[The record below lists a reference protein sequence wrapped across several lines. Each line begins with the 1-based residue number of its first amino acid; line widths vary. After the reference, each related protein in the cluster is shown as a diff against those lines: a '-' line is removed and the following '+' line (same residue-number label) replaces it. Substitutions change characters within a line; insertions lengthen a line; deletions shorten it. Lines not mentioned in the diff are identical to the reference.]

1 MGIQRTE
8 SSGVSRR
15 DFIKGASI
23 SAAALAGLSLS
34 ACGTSSSSST
44 DAAGSTSTASSGQGS
59 VSDVW
64 ALDPVGDPTETLD
77 YELCVIGGGGTGLA
91 AGIQAMQLGVN
102 VIVLEQ
108 NSTTGGAFIGSEGLF
123 AVGSHWQKEAGA
135 TFNTNEIIEACLDFH
150 HWIPSAALYQNFFGH
165 TAGSVDWLESLGV
178 EFDHVQSL
186 GDSWVTWHVYKGIGS
201 EGTGVTFMKS
211 FGEAAEKIGLPI
223 ELECVA
229 KKIVMENG
237 KVAGVIAERS
247 DGTVIKV
254 NCQAVIVG
262 TGGYASNGDLIHAL
276 NGAPADRVYDSGSF
290 AHRVGQ
296 GLKMMVD
303 AGATM
308 ADGSGC
314 IAWYGPIAP
323 DMTYGSPL
331 QATTC
336 MQPTLWVDQNAKR
349 FVREDMFLKNFAFA
363 GNAVAKRERVF
374 TIVNRATLQRYQDE
388 GSDVGVGVYVN
399 AGTPLP
405 GLLDDVDA
413 YVAKANGRVFTA
425 DTIRELADACGLD
438 PDALEETFEEHEQ
451 YVANGADLEFGKPA
465 KYLFSMAEGPYYA
478 FDVNDGIFC
487 TCGGIKVTPDTEVL
501 NDKDEVIEGLYA
513 GGCDAGGFYG
523 DTYDVGIAGGSCA
536 SWAINSGRLAAKHA
550 AVLLGYTVDD
560 M

>member
-1 MGIQRTE
+1 MSIDETAGR
-8 SSGVSRR
+8 GVSRR
-15 DFIKGASI
+15 DFLKGASI
-23 SAAALAGLSLS
+23 GAAAIAGLSLS
-34 ACGTSSSSST
+34 ACGTAS
-44 DAAGSTSTASSGQGS
+44 STSTATAETAATASTSRS
-59 VSDVW
+59 AASDVW
-64 ALDPVGDPTETLD
+64 ALDQVGEPTETLD

-102 VIVLEQ
+102 VIVLEK
-108 NSTTGGAFIGSEGLF
+108 NAATGGAFVGSEGLF

-135 TFNTNEIIEACLDFH
+135 DFNTNEIIQACLDFH
-150 HWIPSAALYQNFFGH
+150 HWIPSAALYQNFFEH
-165 TAGSVDWLESLGV
+165 TAGSVDWLEDLGV

-211 FGEAAEKIGLPI
+211 FGEAAKKIGLPI
-223 ELECVA
+223 ELNCTA

-237 KVAGVIAERS
+237 KVAGVIAERE
-247 DGTVIKV
+247 DGTVIRV
-254 NCQAVIVG
+254 NCQAAVVG
-262 TGGYASNGDLIHAL
+262 TGGYAANGDMIHAL
-276 NGAPADRVYDSGSF
+276 NGAPADRVYDSGAF
-290 AHRVGQ
+290 AHREGQ

-308 ADGSGC
+308 ADGAGC

-323 DMTYGSPL
+323 DMTYGTPL
-331 QATTC
+331 QASTC

-349 FVREDMFLKNFAFA
+349 FVREDMFLKNFAYA
-363 GNAVAKRERVF
+363 GNAVAKRDRVL
-374 TIVNRATLQRYQDE
+374 TIINRATLERYQE
-388 GSDVGVGVYVN
+388 KGSDVGVGVYVN
-399 AGTPLP
+399 AGSPLP
-405 GLLDDVDA
+405 GLLDEVDA
-413 YVAKANGRVFTA
+413 YVAKANGRVFTS
-425 DTIRELADACGLD
+425 DTIRGLAEACGLD
-438 PDALEETFEEHEQ
+438 ADALEETFEQHEK
-451 YVANGADLEFGKPA
+451 YVADGADLEFGKPS

-487 TCGGIKVTPDTEVL
+487 TCGGIKVAPDTEVV
-501 NDKDEVIEGLYA
+501 NDQDEVIEGLYA

-550 AVLLGYTVDD
+550 AALLGHDVKD